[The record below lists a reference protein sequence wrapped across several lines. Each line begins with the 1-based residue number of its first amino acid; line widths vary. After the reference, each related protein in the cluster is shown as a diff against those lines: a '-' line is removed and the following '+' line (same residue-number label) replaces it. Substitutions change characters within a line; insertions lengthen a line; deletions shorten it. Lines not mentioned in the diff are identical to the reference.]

1 MKNIFGADV
10 VDGREVVDTE
20 EDRNIL
26 AVPFEERINVTQNE
40 KEHLLKDY
48 TIFVM
53 NTIVAHFPEAFP
65 NLKSI
70 EIEHQYSREFEKE
83 VKVFTGPLI
92 FETESTLEGI
102 SKVIT
107 QLIDVVCPVVLDK
120 AGEPAPAFPT
130 TFSGDNK
137 TEKSARSAQLALCD
151 NGDMRDR
158 LQFIEGRHEL
168 LHFLFMLSDVVVDCF
183 GDPDNLEEAVSLSR
197 LINMLNPKLSTRKGK
212 DDYYKFRDLFYDIYV
227 ALLSE
232 FVRNHLGCEDLRQDV
247 TPEHIRIEQDP
258 KRKEAMFVDL
268 FREMIRN
275 SHAEFEDCNVKVNDA
290 ELLPSFYPHQKF
302 VRKKYKN
309 PTGAE
314 KIKENVVK
322 VTFACDQDVV
332 EMKDL
337 SQISSKPDAKNN
349 YVCSLFSFIG
359 QYLFLV
365 ECQKNSNALDAFL
378 IQKKLTKIIYST
390 GHKNYSS
397 TLINFKQIILGHWS
411 PQFSHRY
418 LWNTSAGR
426 AGKGVKM
433 PRDQRQ
439 EHLNR
444 YLKDSF
450 KSVGVNLD
458 EVNATRINN
467 SCDLSMKIEDK
478 IVEFHELDNTGK
490 GHTKRDRSKQIETLA
505 NLFKKEKI
513 ADHIPGRT
521 FKGPNVSRNL
531 HDQFDEANYRAWH
544 FKKDKEMNKFSLYCK
559 SHRL

>member
-1 MKNIFGADV
+1 M
-10 VDGREVVDTE
+10 DGREVVDTE

>member
-197 LINMLNPKLSTRKGK
+197 LINMLNPKLSTQGSQTS
-212 DDYYKFRDLFYDIYV
+212 Y
-227 ALLSE
+227 
-232 FVRNHLGCEDLRQDV
+232 
-247 TPEHIRIEQDP
+247 
-258 KRKEAMFVDL
+258 
-268 FREMIRN
+268 
-275 SHAEFEDCNVKVNDA
+275 
-290 ELLPSFYPHQKF
+290 
-302 VRKKYKN
+302 N
-309 PTGAE
+309 P
-314 KIKENVVK
+314 
-322 VTFACDQDVV
+322 
-332 EMKDL
+332 
-337 SQISSKPDAKNN
+337 AK
-349 YVCSLFSFIG
+349 S
-359 QYLFLV
+359 
-365 ECQKNSNALDAFL
+365 
-378 IQKKLTKIIYST
+378 
-390 GHKNYSS
+390 
-397 TLINFKQIILGHWS
+397 
-411 PQFSHRY
+411 
-418 LWNTSAGR
+418 SAG
-426 AGKGVKM
+426 
-433 PRDQRQ
+433 
-439 EHLNR
+439 
-444 YLKDSF
+444 
-450 KSVGVNLD
+450 
-458 EVNATRINN
+458 
-467 SCDLSMKIEDK
+467 
-478 IVEFHELDNTGK
+478 
-490 GHTKRDRSKQIETLA
+490 
-505 NLFKKEKI
+505 
-513 ADHIPGRT
+513 
-521 FKGPNVSRNL
+521 
-531 HDQFDEANYRAWH
+531 H
-544 FKKDKEMNKFSLYCK
+544 FPSY
-559 SHRL
+559 

>member
-1 MKNIFGADV
+1 M
-10 VDGREVVDTE
+10 DGREVVDTE

-212 DDYYKFRDLFYDIYV
+212 DDYYKFRDLFHDIYV
-227 ALLSE
+227 SLLSE